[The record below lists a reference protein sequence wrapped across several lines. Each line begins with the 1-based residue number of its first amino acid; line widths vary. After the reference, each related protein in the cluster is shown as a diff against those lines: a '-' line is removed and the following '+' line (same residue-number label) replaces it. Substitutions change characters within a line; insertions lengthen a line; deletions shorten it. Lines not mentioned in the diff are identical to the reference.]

1 MPDSLRDVI
10 PKLVFDAIRKH
21 LRNVGNSAQSAWL
34 AANAEDDTLT
44 GDFCGRGSRI
54 TNLFSPIT
62 HF

>member
-10 PKLVFDAIRKH
+10 PKPVFDAIRKH

-34 AANAEDDTLT
+34 AANAEENTLT

-54 TNLFSPIT
+54 TN
-62 HF
+62 H